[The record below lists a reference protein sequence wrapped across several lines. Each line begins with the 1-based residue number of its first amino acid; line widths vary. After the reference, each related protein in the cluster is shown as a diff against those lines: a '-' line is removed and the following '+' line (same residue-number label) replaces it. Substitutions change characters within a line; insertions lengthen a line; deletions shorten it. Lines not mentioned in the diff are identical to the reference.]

1 MDGINSKQNK
11 VTSRIPLFITTGLCL
26 LLMLWAGSD
35 QNSWNPKY
43 PLTGQQVDY
52 YNQLVDGLLD
62 GGLSMKIPP
71 TASGEL
77 PILMDASL
85 YHGKYYMYFGIVP
98 ALLTL
103 LPYSLLTGHDLQL
116 NGAILLLVSVGF
128 LVNLRLYILIRSRY
142 FQKCTKSIETCVILL
157 LAFGSSTP
165 TLIFNPG
172 FYELALAGGYL
183 CISAAILA
191 LHHSLHYR
199 RQKLK
204 WLATASFCVGISVGC
219 RPTYVLALP
228 ILLIPYL
235 IHSGSRKKKNNFVD
249 LVSYLKA
256 AMIPA
261 GLVGLSLMAYNYGRF
276 DNPLE
281 FGFKYQQNAL
291 MNSGL
296 PFVRANFIWPNL
308 NWYYLTPPVL
318 SPHFPYV
325 LPINASLR
333 PLDYYGYERIH
344 GQWLVLPLLAISIA
358 AVILTIKRKIK
369 IPSRLIALTCCAL
382 FAFAAVFCALLTF
395 GFRAN
400 RYVTDFQ
407 PTLILA
413 IALITGFTIT
423 HSSPAGYWRRIIY
436 RLLFCTSATI
446 LAIFNYLVGIQW
458 MDRLAEARP
467 AIYEPLAYYGN
478 YPSYWLYRIGLL
490 NYGPC
495 RFEVS
500 FPSENKINHEPLFT
514 TGTDTYTDCLYVAR
528 YPENQAQFYINHYD
542 HGNITSNLLSIVP
555 NKTYVMEIELGS
567 LYPPKFHPYFND
579 WSDLAIAKAKTS
591 NRVQLNETEII
602 NNLQSSY
609 DASPHTVRLGQNP
622 YGSNN
627 NFSGQIGKLQRLKS
641 RSSSAIEFGVW
652 RMSLT
657 LPANTY
663 KIGQPLLAS
672 GISGHGNMLFVES
685 LSQNQIRFGLDE
697 WGSNLF
703 TNSSILNIDSN
714 TEHLIE
720 VFVGPQ
726 VTKQKIEADWAI
738 RDSDLKLI
746 SSELQVWLD
755 GKLAWQ
761 TTIHGNYDTYNNVG
775 VGTNPQGFSTTQGVF
790 GGVFKNTPFSD
801 LEKKDFVRRCIDQ
814 LPKQPST
821 ANEFGLWRLS
831 VKLPPSVL
839 NIGQPLITFGKSG
852 DGYML
857 LIEATSPNKI
867 RFGFD
872 EWGQNTFTNSPFF
885 GADLNHTH
893 TIEIFIGRQFE
904 KKDLEASWQINPDD
918 ITPISSLL
926 LVWVDGV
933 LTWKTTIHGNHR
945 IENIIGIGT
954 NAQGFSTAQDVFKG
968 VLKNTP
974 FSETEKKEFLQRCI
988 HASRTDTTP
997 TNVK

>member
-1 MDGINSKQNK
+1 MDGINSKQPR
-11 VTSRIPLFITTGLCL
+11 VTSKIPFFITAGLCL

-35 QNSWNPKY
+35 ENSWNPKY

-128 LVNLRLYILIRSRY
+128 LVNLRLYIFIRSRY
-142 FQKCTKSIETCVILL
+142 FQKCTKSFETCVILL

-191 LHHSLHYR
+191 LHHSLYYK

-228 ILLIPYL
+228 ILFIPYL
-235 IHSGSRKKKNNFVD
+235 IHSEKRKKINNFAD

-281 FGFKYQQNAL
+281 FGFKYQQNSL

-358 AVILTIKRKIK
+358 TVILTIKRKIK

-413 IALITGFTIT
+413 IALIAGFTAN
-423 HSSPAGYWRRIIY
+423 HSALFGYWYEKIY
-436 RLLFCTSATI
+436 RVIFCVAAVI
-446 LAIFNYLVGIQW
+446 LALFNYLVGIQW
-458 MDRLAEARP
+458 MDRLANARP
-467 AIYEPLAYYGN
+467 AVFEPLAYYGN
-478 YPSYWLYRIGLL
+478 YPSYWLYRMGFL

-495 RFEVS
+495 RFEVT
-500 FPSENKINHEPLFT
+500 FPLENKAKQEPLFT
-514 TGTDTYTDCLYVAR
+514 IGTDTYTDALYSIQN
-528 YPENQAQFYINHYD
+528 PKDKAQFLINHYD
-542 HGNITSNLLSIVP
+542 HGSISSNIVP
-555 NKTYVMEIELGS
+555 IEPGKNYVMEIEMGS
-567 LYPPKFHPYFND
+567 LYPPKSHPYFNT
-579 WSDLAIAKAKTS
+579 WNDLEIARAKTS
-591 NRVQLNETEII
+591 NRVLLDGVEII

-609 DASPHTVRLGQNP
+609 EAPPHSIKLGYNP
-622 YGSNN
+622 FNTN
-627 NFSGQIGKLQRLKS
+627 ERFSGRIGKLQHLPP
-641 RSSSAIEFGVW
+641 RSSSSVEFGVW
-652 RMSLT
+652 RFSII

-672 GISGHGNMLFVES
+672 GISTHGNMLLIES
-685 LSQNQIRFGLDE
+685 LAQNEIRFGLDE
-697 WGSNLF
+697 WGSGLF
-703 TNSSILNIDSN
+703 TNSSILSIDSN
-714 TEHLIE
+714 AEHQIE

-726 VTKQKIEADWAI
+726 VAKQKIEADWAI
-738 RDSDLKLI
+738 RDSDLKQI

-857 LIEATSPNKI
+857 LIEAASQNKI
-867 RFGFD
+867 RFGLD

-885 GADLNHTH
+885 SADLNHTH
-893 TIEIFIGRQFE
+893 TIEVFIGRQFE
-904 KKDLEASWQINPDD
+904 KKDLQASWQINPDD
-918 ITPISSLL
+918 IAPISSLL
-926 LVWVDGV
+926 LVWVDGI

-954 NAQGFSTAQDVFKG
+954 NAQGFSTAQDVFTG

-974 FSETEKKEFLQRCI
+974 FSETEKKDFLQRCI
-988 HASRTDTTP
+988 HASRTGTLP